1 MAKVYGYCRV
11 SHEDS
16 TESGLGIEA
25 QIYSIRNWWNYQQ
38 EAGRFVDHN
47 WSPTGWKG
55 EKHDGNQTGDGLF
68 IDQSVSAFKTRL
80 VKRPAGGRLEA
91 ILRPGDIVV
100 FARLDRAFRGVADF
114 AVTVERWMKRGI
126 LIQFVN
132 PQVDLT
138 TAYGMAFAQVAAV
151 FAQLESAIK
160 SERLKEAQARGR
172 ERGQKM
178 GRHASFGW
186 KQDGWT
192 TRIVEGVAKQVPVMV
207 PDEEERQEIARLVKL
222 RAAGHSFATIAEMLE
237 LEIAVRQG
245 RDPWPRAPLRGSEN
259 RRWDQNRVYK
269 AYKARKRVPTAA
281 SASCRF
287 DEFSGTLQARQ

>member
-1 MAKVYGYCRV
+1 M
-11 SHEDS
+11 
-16 TESGLGIEA
+16 
-25 QIYSIRNWWNYQQ
+25 
-38 EAGRFVDHN
+38 
-47 WSPTGWKG
+47 
-55 EKHDGNQTGDGLF
+55 
-68 IDQSVSAFKTRL
+68 
-80 VKRPAGGRLEA
+80 
-91 ILRPGDIVV
+91 

-114 AVTVERWMKRGI
+114 AVTIEKWMKRGV

-192 TRIVEGVAKQVPVMV
+192 TRIVDGVAKCPSWFPTRKSGKRLPGSSNSEQPVTRFPQSPRCWSWRPRFARGGSLGPVPLI
-207 PDEEERQEIARLVKL
+207 RAR
-222 RAAGHSFATIAEMLE
+222 
-237 LEIAVRQG
+237 
-245 RDPWPRAPLRGSEN
+245 
-259 RRWDQNRVYK
+259 
-269 AYKARKRVPTAA
+269 
-281 SASCRF
+281 
-287 DEFSGTLQARQ
+287 